1 MRKCTAV
8 KPHEESVS
16 LFTYMNQESLN
27 FAWQGNFARNWLQAL
42 TVVRPVKRS
51 RSTYYDGPRLSSFM
65 LWVWCGS
72 SHKTPGCT
80 LVCIIWCLEAGRE
93 VLSWVVWEAQPAQRY
108 RRLGYFVDV
117 VSVGRLSWECLYGGG
132 SELKPFTP
140 CNLLTYLP
148 LLEDVFFFLSK
159 GHYPFS
165 FFERGIIHEI
175 CNTLLIIYY
184 LPRERY
190 FTTHFAIIPLTH
202 CPLVTGTSYYLLNNT
217 KIR

>member
-1 MRKCTAV
+1 
-8 KPHEESVS
+8 
-16 LFTYMNQESLN
+16 
-27 FAWQGNFARNWLQAL
+27 
-42 TVVRPVKRS
+42 
-51 RSTYYDGPRLSSFM
+51 M

-80 LVCIIWCLEAGRE
+80 LVCITLVLGSWQGSLVVGCVRSTTCSEVPATWVLRRWGVGGPAILEY
-93 VLSWVVWEAQPAQRY
+93 P
-108 RRLGYFVDV
+108 
-117 VSVGRLSWECLYGGG
+117 YGGG

-148 LLEDVFFFLSK
+148 LLEDGFFFLSK
-159 GHYPFS
+159 GRYPFS
-165 FFERGIIHEI
+165 SFERGIIHEI
-175 CNTLLIIYY
+175 CNTLLISYY

-190 FTTHFAIIPLTH
+190 FTIHFSIIPLTH